1 MSVRNDIALIGLG
14 VMGSNLALNIA
25 DHGYKIA
32 VWNYTADLVEKFVKE
47 NPHPNAEAFTDLKEM
62 VASLKRPRQIII
74 MVTAGRA
81 VDAVI
86 ESLKPLL
93 EPDDIVLDT
102 GNSFYQDTMRRYADL
117 KQLGWCLP
125 EWASPAVRRA
135 RAAARPLWWAVHRRP
150 TSALVR
156 CWRPSL
162 PRLQTASPAA
172 RSWARAVPVIS

>member
-93 EPDDIVLDT
+93 EPDDIVIDT
-102 GNSFYQDTMRRYADL
+102 GKSFYHDTMRRYADI
-117 KQLGWCLP
+117 KKMG
-125 EWASPAVRRA
+125 
-135 RAAARPLWWAVHRRP
+135 
-150 TSALVR
+150 LVFTGVVV
-156 CWRPSL
+156 SGG
-162 PRLQTASPAA
+162 S
-172 RSWARAVPVIS
+172 